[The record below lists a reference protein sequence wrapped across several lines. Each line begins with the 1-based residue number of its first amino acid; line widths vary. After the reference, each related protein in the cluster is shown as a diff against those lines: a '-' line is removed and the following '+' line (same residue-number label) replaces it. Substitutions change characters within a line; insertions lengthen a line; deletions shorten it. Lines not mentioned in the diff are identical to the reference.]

1 MCRLYG
7 VTRSGFYAWRRRA
20 PSIRQQTDDRLT
32 AQIKQLHIES
42 RETYGSPRLHQAL
55 RQNGTCVGVKRVA
68 RLMRQNCLFAR
79 SARIY
84 RRRPGTKEFFYR
96 LGNQTLEVKASE
108 CNQVWVGDVTYLK
121 VHEGWRYC
129 AVVMDRYSRRIVGWA
144 LSKRRDVALTLKAFN
159 RAVRAR
165 RPEPGLI
172 FHTDRGIEYSS
183 FAFRKRLTQLG
194 VIQSMNRPQSMN
206 DNAYMESFFHS
217 LKSDIYHGIP
227 LESEAQLTLRLRSY
241 FPFYNQERLHS
252 SLAYRTPV
260 QYEAVAV
267 C

>member
-7 VTRSGFYAWRRRA
+7 VTRSGFYAWLNRSPSRRDQSDGA
-20 PSIRQQTDDRLT
+20 LLEQIRQ
-32 AQIKQLHIES
+32 LHKAS
-42 RETYGSPRLHQAL
+42 RETYGSPRVHQAL
-55 RQNGTCVGVKRVA
+55 QQNGTCVGVKRVA
-68 RLMRQNCLFAR
+68 RLMRQNSLLAR
-79 SARIY
+79 SAGIY

-96 LGNQTLEVKASE
+96 LGNQALEADASA
-108 CNQVWVGDVTYLK
+108 CNRVWVGDVTYLK
-121 VHEGWRYC
+121 VREGWRYC

-144 LSKRRDVALTLKAFN
+144 LGKRRDVALTLKAFN

-165 RPEPGLI
+165 RPGPGLI
-172 FHTDRGIEYSS
+172 FHTDRGIEYAS
-183 FAFRKRLTQLG
+183 FIFRRRLTQIG

-206 DNAYMESFFHS
+206 DNAFMESFFHS

-227 LESEAQLTLRLRSY
+227 LESEAQLTHRLKRY

-260 QYEAVAV
+260 QYEAIAV

>member
-7 VTRSGFYAWRRRA
+7 VTRSGFYAWHKRT
-20 PSIRQQTDDRLT
+20 PSVRQQTDDLLT
-32 AQIKQLHIES
+32 EQIKLLHKDS

-55 RQNGTCVGVKRVA
+55 RQNGTRVGVKRVA
-68 RLMRQNCLFAR
+68 RLMRQSSLLAR
-79 SARIY
+79 SAGIY

-96 LGNQTLEVKASE
+96 LANQTLDVKANE
-108 CNQVWVGDVTYLK
+108 CNRVWVGDVTYLK
-121 VHEGWRYC
+121 AREGWRYC
-129 AVVMDRYSRRIVGWA
+129 AVVMDRYSRRIIGWA

-172 FHTDRGIEYSS
+172 FHTDRGIEYAS
-183 FAFRKRLTQLG
+183 FMFRKRLTQLG
-194 VIQSMNRPQSMN
+194 VIQSMNRPQSLN
-206 DNAYMESFFHS
+206 DNAFMESFFHS

-227 LESEAQLTLRLRSY
+227 LETETQMSLRLKNY
-241 FPFYNQERLHS
+241 FPFYNQQRLHS
-252 SLAYRTPV
+252 ALAYQTPV
-260 QYEAVAV
+260 QYEAIAV

>member
-7 VTRSGFYAWRRRA
+7 VTRSGFYAWCRRV
-20 PSIRQQTDDRLT
+20 PSIRQQIDEKLT
-32 AQIKQLHIES
+32 EQIKRLHKES

-55 RQNGTCVGVKRVA
+55 RQNGTHVGVKRVA
-68 RLMRQNCLFAR
+68 RLMRQNSLLAR
-79 SARIY
+79 SAGIY

-96 LGNQTLEVKASE
+96 LANQTLNVKANQ
-108 CNQVWVGDVTYLK
+108 CNRVWVGDVTYLK
-121 VHEGWRYC
+121 VREGWRYC
-129 AVVMDRYSRRIVGWA
+129 AVVMDRYSRRIIGWA

-159 RAVRAR
+159 RAVRHR

-172 FHTDRGIEYSS
+172 FHSDRGIEYAS
-183 FAFRKRLTQLG
+183 FVFRKRLTQLG

-206 DNAYMESFFHS
+206 DNAFMESFFHS
-217 LKSDIYHGIP
+217 LKSDIYHGIA
-227 LESEAQLTLRLRSY
+227 LETEAQLNHRLKSY
-241 FPFYNQERLHS
+241 FPFYNQQRLHS

-260 QYEAVAV
+260 QYEAFAV